1 MNNTKNNNKQNNV
14 ANEKQELEIPVEG
27 SLGLLAYGAK
37 GIEAWRK
44 KKQQVKSQQEKPKEN
59 E

>member
-1 MNNTKNNNKQNNV
+1 MENKNNS
-14 ANEKQELEIPVEG
+14 NEKVKKNEPIILDIPVEG

-37 GIEAWRK
+37 GIKAWRK
-44 KKQQVKSQQEKPKEN
+44 KRDEVLAQQPKKTEN